1 MFLILFLDSDN
12 EQANKSHGHMTSS
25 SSYMLDL
32 NIEASTVYLSRPA
45 VPNSP
50 DSEDGTQQYKSACV
64 ETPVV
69 RTSEQRELVP
79 ESGLFF
85 N

>member
-1 MFLILFLDSDN
+1 
-12 EQANKSHGHMTSS
+12 MTSS

-50 DSEDGTQQYKSACV
+50 DSEDGTEQYKSACV

-79 ESGLFF
+79 ESG
-85 N
+85 

>member
-1 MFLILFLDSDN
+1 
-12 EQANKSHGHMTSS
+12 MTAS

-50 DSEDGTQQYKSACV
+50 DSEDGPEQYVSSCV

-79 ESGLFF
+79 ESGIHAKTHLYGRRLVFLNNF
-85 N
+85 RVA